1 MGNAGTSRSRLVGV
15 PSTARGGIA
24 FTALRTFCVALCLFL
39 ASLTGAAAADKTL
52 RAVVHADLKVLDPTW
67 TTIYITNRYGYLVY
81 DTLFSFDSR
90 FQPKP
95 QMVDTWTVSPDSLA
109 YTFTLRPGL
118 VFHDGQPVTAADCV
132 ASLKRWMVKVSSGQI
147 LGKFVASTEV
157 VDQSTFRLI
166 LKEPFGL
173 VLDMLGNPTTAFMM
187 PERIASKPLNEQ
199 ITESIG
205 SGPFKMLR
213 DQWRPGNKAIFARHE
228 GYVPRKEPADYLSGG
243 KIAKVDRVEW
253 LYIPDANTTL
263 SALMAGEIDY
273 FEAPPLDFIRLM
285 KENPDLTVLNIDKL
299 GVQGLIRPNSLNPPF
314 NSFKGRQALL
324 YMIDQEEYM
333 QAVAGDESLYMKF
346 CGAFFLCNSGNETDV
361 GSAPMRKPDFAKA
374 KALLKEAG
382 YNGEKMVVLMPTDR
396 PQYAAAMTV
405 LIAQLRKAGVNVD
418 IQSADWST
426 ISVRRAKREPVEQGG
441 WNLFITTHG
450 GPDVTTPATN
460 AWFSSRCDA
469 ANVGWACDPELERLV
484 GVWMRET
491 DASKHKAEIDAI
503 QTRAFESLPYVPFGQ
518 FFQPIAFR
526 KNVTGVLAAPL
537 PVYWNI
543 EKK

>member
-1 MGNAGTSRSRLVGV
+1 MTMRRILLTIVLLLGT
-15 PSTARGGIA
+15 
-24 FTALRTFCVALCLFL
+24 
-39 ASLTGAAAADKTL
+39 LTGASASDKTL
-52 RAVVHADLKVLDPTW
+52 RAVVHADLKILDPTW

-81 DTLFSFDSR
+81 DTLFSFDSK

-95 QMVDTWTVSPDSLA
+95 QMVDTWTVSPDSLT

-147 LGKFVASTEV
+147 LGKFVASAEV
-157 VDQSTFRLI
+157 VDPSTFRLI

-213 DQWRPGNKAIFARHE
+213 DEWRPGNKAVFARHE

-285 KENPDLTVLNIDKL
+285 KDNPDLTVLNIDKL

-324 YMIDQEEYM
+324 SMIDQEEYM
-333 QAVAGDESLYMKF
+333 QAVVGDDSLYMKF
-346 CGAFFLCNSGNETDV
+346 CGAFFLCNSANETDI

-382 YNGEKMVVLMPTDR
+382 YNDEKMVVLMPTDR

-450 GPDVTTPATN
+450 GPDVMTPATN
-460 AWFSSRCDA
+460 TWFSSRCDA

-491 DASKHKAEIDAI
+491 DASKHKAEIEAI
-503 QTRAFESLPYVPFGQ
+503 QARAFESLPYVPFGQ

-526 KNVTGVLAAPL
+526 KTLTGVLEAPL